1 MNPTGQTSAYGGLM
15 LLGLFV
21 SLFFWRRIAKRD
33 ERLLPIYLGVLCGAF
48 IGAKLI
54 YILAEGWLYWHKDN
68 WWQYW
73 LTGKT
78 VLGALLGGYAS
89 VEFVKYVLK
98 YREPTGDWFATIVP
112 VGIILG
118 RFGCW
123 SHGCC
128 GGIACSS
135 SWYTLTDSFG
145 VSRWPSV
152 QVEMLFNIA
161 AILAFACLRT
171 RQRLPG
177 QHFHLYLIAYGMF
190 RFGHEFLRDTPR
202 ILLGISGYQIAA
214 LLVAGL
220 GLWGFAK
227 RAKKPVSTIPQTPTA
242 AAHPPD
248 AKSPPNAPA

>member
-1 MNPTGQTSAYGGLM
+1 MNPTGQPSAYGGLM

-21 SLFFWRRIAKRD
+21 SLFFWRRLAKRD
-33 ERLLPIYLGVLCGAF
+33 ERLLPIYLGALCGAF
-48 IGAKLI
+48 IGAKLV

-89 VEFVKYVLK
+89 VEFVKHVLK

-135 SWYTLTDSFG
+135 SWYTITDGFG
-145 VSRWPSV
+145 VARWPSV
-152 QVEMLFNIA
+152 QVEILFNIA
-161 AILAFACLRT
+161 AIFAFVWLRT

-177 QHFHLYLIAYGMF
+177 QHFHLYLIAYGLF

-202 ILLGISGYQIAA
+202 IFLGISGYQIAA

-220 GLWGFAK
+220 GLWGFAR
-227 RAKKPVSTIPQTPTA
+227 RAKEPVL
-242 AAHPPD
+242 
-248 AKSPPNAPA
+248 KAP

>member
-1 MNPTGQTSAYGGLM
+1 MNPAGQSSAYGGLM

-33 ERLLPIYLGVLCGAF
+33 ERLLPIYLGALCGAF

-89 VEFVKYVLK
+89 VEFVKYVLR

-135 SWYTLTDSFG
+135 SWYSLTDSFG

-152 QVEMLFNIA
+152 QVEILFNIA
-161 AILAFACLRT
+161 AIFAFAWLRT
-171 RQRLPG
+171 LQRLPG
-177 QHFHLYLIAYGMF
+177 QHFHLYLITYGIF

-202 ILLGISGYQIAA
+202 IFLGISGYQIAA
-214 LLVAGL
+214 LLVASL

-227 RAKKPVSTIPQTPTA
+227 RAKGTHA
-242 AAHPPD
+242 
-248 AKSPPNAPA
+248 